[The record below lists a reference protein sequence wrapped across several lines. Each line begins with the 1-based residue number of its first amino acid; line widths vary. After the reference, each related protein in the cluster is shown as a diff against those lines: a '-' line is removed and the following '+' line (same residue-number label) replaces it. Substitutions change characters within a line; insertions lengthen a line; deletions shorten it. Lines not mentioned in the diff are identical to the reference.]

1 MRSVKNRTIS
11 AGGRGPPTLGPLV
24 GSKAEPRVAQT
35 AIQRNIDR
43 RTLDLH
49 IEHEVPACASSGN
62 DKGGKNTKHTSRQ
75 KRDKKTGMTTKGE
88 GERDEGR
95 V

>member
-1 MRSVKNRTIS
+1 VKNRIIS

-24 GSKAEPRVAQT
+24 ASKAEPRVAQT

-43 RTLDLH
+43 PTLDLH

-62 DKGGKNTKHTSRQ
+62 DKGGKIRNTRAGKRGTKRQ
-75 KRDKKTGMTTKGE
+75 G
-88 GERDEGR
+88 
-95 V
+95 